1 MIMCKNVFIL
11 IKDLGMKCTSH
22 CNLISNN
29 SAKIF
34 HTYIHMVLER
44 KKWRETQI
52 LKKIAITGESDKC
65 IHMRNS
71 DFDKIPIIG
80 ESGIRVTCVIILFF
94 QFFYRYEVYCGRRL
108 EKEIQE
114 QKVK

>member
-1 MIMCKNVFIL
+1 MIMCKNVFIV

-34 HTYIHMVLER
+34 HTHTYMVLER

-52 LKKIAITGESDKC
+52 LKKIAI
-65 IHMRNS
+65 
-71 DFDKIPIIG
+71 IG
-80 ESGIRVTCVIILFF
+80 ESGISVYIWETQILIKY
-94 QFFYRYEVYCGRRL
+94 Q
-108 EKEIQE
+108 
-114 QKVK
+114 